1 MGLGFGEDSL
11 QLVACR
17 LARNPELRGDLLQ
30 RHPRDERRRELGLRT
45 GQAEYRKEQP
55 RVGTGPW
62 PQIGKGEQR
71 LCAQKRAPG
80 CAAYSSA
87 LISTGSDAIGKLVES
102 GPRFMVANSQ
112 PPGDDTDL
120 IIEQPVRPS
129 VAIHYARNSSSIPA
143 VCGTSAVQISL
154 CSEAAPAAPTARNRI
169 GDTSFH
175 GTDDQFP

>member
-1 MGLGFGEDSL
+1 
-11 QLVACR
+11 V
-17 LARNPELRGDLLQ
+17 
-30 RHPRDERRRELGLRT
+30 
-45 GQAEYRKEQP
+45 Y
-55 RVGTGPW
+55 
-62 PQIGKGEQR
+62 
-71 LCAQKRAPG
+71 AQKRAAG

-129 VAIHYARNSSSIPA
+129 VAIHHARNSSSIPA